1 MRYASR
7 KSTVNKFFDVEPDKT
22 KMRAFSNPYK
32 PKALNK
38 KPTCFK
44 NVDKPSCTDLLL
56 TNSSKCV
63 EHCLLLETDLL
74 DFHNFIVNVMKMK
87 HERLLWKII
96 KYRDYKK
103 FDTKV
108 FEKRL

>member
-1 MRYASR
+1 MKAS
-7 KSTVNKFFDVEPDKT
+7 
-22 KMRAFSNPYK
+22 SNQYK

-38 KPTCFK
+38 EPTCFK
-44 NVDKPSCTDLLL
+44 NVDKPSSTDLLL

-63 EHCLLLETDLL
+63 EHCLTLETDLL

-87 HERLLWKII
+87 HERLLCKII
-96 KYRDYKK
+96 KYRDYKN